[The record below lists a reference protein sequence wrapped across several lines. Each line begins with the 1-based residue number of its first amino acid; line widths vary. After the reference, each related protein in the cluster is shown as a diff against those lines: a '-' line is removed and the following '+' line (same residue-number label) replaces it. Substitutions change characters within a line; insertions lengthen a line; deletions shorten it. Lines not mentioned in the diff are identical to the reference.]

1 MPPRIVIV
9 TASVGEG
16 HDLPARTLAAQLR
29 AERPDVEIETI
40 DGLAPMGRAIV
51 AISEGAPRVVFF
63 RFGWLWDIGFWVFA
77 VFAPTRRLTQAALTR
92 VGGRGLLCLV
102 EAHRPDVVVSTY
114 PHTTEVLGRLR
125 ISGRLRV
132 PLCAAVTDLAALRYW
147 ATPGADV
154 HLVTHSESIEE
165 LRRIAGRSARAHCV
179 NGLTDP
185 AFCAPRGKNDARTAL
200 GLPVDGKI
208 VLVSGG
214 GWGVGKIDIAVEV
227 ALELAEV
234 GLVVCLCGRNERLR
248 HRLERA
254 YGDPAR
260 VRIEGFT
267 EQMPDW
273 LAAADALVHSTGG
286 LTILESIIRGCP
298 AISFGWGR
306 GHIRPNDA
314 AYRRFGLAQ
323 VAESRAELKSALAR
337 ALEKG
342 GSPDLAYARLASAA
356 SIVLAQA
363 RDRARAG
370 EEPAGDR
377 HERER
382 AGNDG
387 SVEGRAAPVLA
398 ADDRGKDDGNS
409 DLHRQD
415 GGTDA

>member
-1 MPPRIVIV
+1 VPPRIVIV

-29 AERPDVEIETI
+29 AERPDVEIETV
-40 DGLAPMGRAIV
+40 DGLAPMGRTIV
-51 AISEGAPRVVFF
+51 AISESAPRFVFF
-63 RFGWLWDIGFWVFA
+63 RLGWLWDIGFWVFA
-77 VFAPTRRLTQAALTR
+77 AFSPTRRLTQAALTW
-92 VGGRGLLCLV
+92 VGGRGLLRLV

-125 ISGRLRV
+125 RSGRLRV
-132 PLCAAVTDLAALRYW
+132 PLCAAVTDLAALWYW

-165 LRRIAGRSARAHCV
+165 LRRIAGPSARAYCV

-185 AFCAPRGKNDARTAL
+185 AFCEPRAKDDARIAL
-200 GLPVDGKI
+200 GLPVEGKL

-214 GWGVGKIDIAVEV
+214 GWGVGKIDVAVEV
-227 ALELAEV
+227 ALELLEV
-234 GLVVCLCGRNERLR
+234 SLVVCLCGRNERLR
-248 HRLERA
+248 RRLEQAFGDRA
-254 YGDPAR
+254 E

-267 EQMPDW
+267 ERMPDW
-273 LAAADALVHSTGG
+273 LAAGDALVHSTGG
-286 LTILESIIRGCP
+286 LTILEAIIRGCP
-298 AISFGWGR
+298 PISFGWGR

-314 AYRRFGLAQ
+314 AYRRFGLAE
-323 VAESRAELKSALAR
+323 VAESGAGLKSALAR
-337 ALEKG
+337 ALEKR

-363 RDRARAG
+363 HDRVRTG
-370 EEPAGDR
+370 QEPAGDR
-377 HERER
+377 HESER
-382 AGNDG
+382 AGHDG

-398 ADDRGKDDGNS
+398 ADERGKDHRDG
-409 DLHRQD
+409 DLHRRD